1 MAWQGAVWH
10 GTIGHGM
17 ARLGRAGL
25 GEVGVRWKSTS
36 NKLVMARQDLVR
48 LG

>member
-25 GEVGVRWKSTS
+25 GEVGFRWKSTS
-36 NKLVMARQDLVR
+36 NKLVMARQGLVR